1 MQISIIKANG
11 LLAIGLRL
19 WVWSR
24 TGFKVVPV
32 ADTRGDTFSSSGTI
46 CQKIAE
52 TYNLVHLSAGEL
64 LRKEMADPLSH
75 FAAEIEPYIKAG
87 TIVPVEIT
95 CSLLHKAML
104 EGFKSKQCVTYLI
117 DGFPRNEDNK
127 SGWERNMCDKTRV
140 LQVLVLDCPE
150 DVCVKRCLG
159 RGCGRIDDNEET
171 LKNRITQ
178 FKVEG
183 LPVIEYYGQKGLVT
197 HIDGSKTPQE
207 VFREVQRVLDP
218 ILLNSS

>member
-1 MQISIIKANG
+1 MQEFGVLFILGGPGAGK
-11 LLAIGLRL
+11 
-19 WVWSR
+19 
-24 TGFKVVPV
+24 
-32 ADTRGDTFSSSGTI
+32 GTI

-64 LRKEMADPLSH
+64 LRKEMADPLSN

-104 EGFKSKQCVTYLI
+104 EGYKSKQCVTYLI

-183 LPVIEYYGQKGLVT
+183 LPVIEYYSQKGLVT